1 MNREAFAERVHAM
14 QDKLYRI
21 ASGQLRG
28 MQDRE
33 DAVQEAIFKAW
44 KMREALR
51 HDEYF
56 ETWLIRILI
65 NECHNIQR
73 AGRRIL
79 PVEHVPEPA
88 QADRSDRL
96 ADLREAIWALDQRM
110 RTPVVLH
117 YIEGYSTKEIAQIM
131 RLPQGTVCSRLKRAR
146 AALKEF
152 LGEEET
158 GRGERSEKG
167 SMA

>member
-33 DAVQEAIFKAW
+33 DAVQEAIFRAW

-51 HDEYF
+51 REEYF
-56 ETWLIRILI
+56 ETWLVRILI

-73 AGRRIL
+73 AGRRFVPAEKL
-79 PVEHVPEPA
+79 PE
-88 QADRSDRL
+88 QAYTEKNMEGSD
-96 ADLREAIWALDQRM
+96 ADLRAAVLALPEKLRL
-110 RTPVVLH
+110 PVMLH
-117 YIEGYSTKEIAQIM
+117 YIEGYTTEEAGRI
-131 RLPQGTVCSRLKRAR
+131 LHVPVGTVRSRLKKAR
-146 AALKEF
+146 ELLKER
-152 LGEEET
+152 LGE
-158 GRGERSEKG
+158 
-167 SMA
+167 A